1 MSRVERTK
9 DKFSKRFERCSIF
22 LKFRNDEMMGL
33 MSINCFAKFQSVLG
47 RKAWGFFLNEGS
59 AVEKVAISRLDSQSG
74 NA

>member
-9 DKFSKRFERCSIF
+9 DKFSKRFERCSILGF
-22 LKFRNDEMMGL
+22 SSFETMGL